1 LVLKIKKSAAAGH
14 EAKSISSSLA
24 NFTWQILRFGNY
36 LKHMANK
43 KIVSSMVWQICSLF
57 GWLVADGWCWFVLRE
72 EYYWLVLAGC
82 WWLVCSERKVLLA
95 GG

>member
-43 KIVSSMVWQICSLF
+43 KIVSLRWFGKFAACSV
-57 GWLVADGWCWFVLRE
+57 G
-72 EYYWLVLAGC
+72 
-82 WWLVCSERKVLLA
+82 WWLMA
-95 GG
+95 GAGLF